1 MENVKKD
8 IDLWNQIRKG
18 DAQAYNELYDRYID
32 SLFTFGIQY
41 TNDETLVQDA
51 IHDIFIELHKY
62 RKTVAEQVQ
71 VKSYLFKSLHNDI
84 LRKLKMRSKT
94 VLLDDFT
101 ADINE
106 TQSIEEQLILGETTM
121 MKNAKLELAL
131 NSLTEKQRY
140 ALNLRFTEDL
150 SYEEISSALNISLE
164 SCRTLIYRS
173 LKDLR
178 LEL

>member
-106 TQSIEEQLILGETTM
+106 TQSVEEQLILGETTM

>member
-18 DAQAYNELYDRYID
+18 DAQAYNELYDRYVD

-51 IHDIFIELHKY
+51 IHDIFIELHRY

-101 ADINE
+101 EDINE
-106 TQSIEEQLILGETTM
+106 TESVEEQLILGEITM

>member
-51 IHDIFIELHKY
+51 IHDIFIELHRY

-101 ADINE
+101 EDINE
-106 TQSIEEQLILGETTM
+106 TESVEEQLILGEITM

>member
-18 DAQAYNELYDRYID
+18 DAQAYNELYDRYVD

-51 IHDIFIELHKY
+51 IHDIFIELHRY

-101 ADINE
+101 EDINE
-106 TQSIEEQLILGETTM
+106 TESVEEQLILGEITM

-173 LKDLR
+173 LRDLR

>member
-71 VKSYLFKSLHNDI
+71 VKSYLFRSLHNDI

-106 TQSIEEQLILGETTM
+106 TQSVEEQLILGETTM